1 MKNKIIELKEI
12 KKTYFLDH
20 VPVEVLR
27 GIDLEIE
34 EGSYISI
41 MGPSGSG
48 KSTLMHIMGCLDTPT
63 SGTYFLEG
71 VPVHTLDDVKLA
83 EIRRKKIGFVF
94 QNFNLLPRITALE
107 NVELPM
113 IYAKIPPKE
122 RKERAKFLLERVGIG
137 HRILHRPTELSG
149 GERQRVAIARA
160 LANNPKIIL
169 ADEPTGN
176 LDSNSAREILNIFQ
190 ELNEEG
196 RTIVLVTHDPEVAK
210 RAQKIIR
217 IRDGLITQE

>member
-12 KKTYFLDH
+12 KKTYYLDH

-83 EIRRKKIGFVF
+83 AIRREKIGFVF

-113 IYAKIPPKE
+113 IYARLSPRE
-122 RKERAKFLLERVGIG
+122 RKERAKYLLERVGIA
-137 HRILHRPTELSG
+137 HRVLHRPTELSG

-160 LANNPKIIL
+160 LANDPKIIL

-176 LDSNSAREILNIFQ
+176 LDSNSALEILNIFQ
-190 ELNEEG
+190 ALNEEG
-196 RTIVLVTHDPEVAK
+196 RTIVVVTHDPEVAK
-210 RAQKIIR
+210 RAHKIIR
-217 IRDGLITQE
+217 IKDGLIIKE